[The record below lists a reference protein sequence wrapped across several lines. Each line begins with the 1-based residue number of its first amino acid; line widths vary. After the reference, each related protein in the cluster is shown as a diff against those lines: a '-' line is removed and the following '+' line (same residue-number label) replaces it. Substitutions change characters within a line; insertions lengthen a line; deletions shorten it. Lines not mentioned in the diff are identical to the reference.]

1 VPKVL
6 FKPPDYLVD
15 EWPEV
20 FEDLYISTMPVE
32 YLHSIRLE
40 FKNGRIWEVAVKDQ
54 ISHTNVQEITKRLIK
69 SIHEYSTELAKV
81 EFKIDVNRL
90 KTDIQLLT
98 KNIL

>member
-1 VPKVL
+1 VPRVL
-6 FKPPDYLVD
+6 FKSPSYLID

-40 FKNGRIWEVAVKDQ
+40 FKNGRIWEISVKDQ
-54 ISHTNVQEITKRLIK
+54 VSIDNIQLISERLIK
-69 SIHEYSTELAKV
+69 SIYEYSTELKKV
-81 EFKIDVNRL
+81 EFKINVDQL
-90 KTDIQLLT
+90 KIDIKKST

>member
-1 VPKVL
+1 MPKIL
-6 FKPPDYLVD
+6 FKSPSYLIE

-40 FKNGRIWEVAVKDQ
+40 FKNGRIWEISVKDQ
-54 ISHTNVQEITKRLIK
+54 VSVHSVQVITQRLINSIYEYSKEIT
-69 SIHEYSTELAKV
+69 KV
-81 EFKIDVNRL
+81 EFKIDVDRL
-90 KTDIQLLT
+90 KTDIQLST